1 MGDGSGTAEEKALQ
15 RLKKVCESKRW
26 KSPSTEQSCALLKK
40 QLELESRQKELQLEM
55 IARDSLQSEKR
66 LAAGFVSSTMNA
78 LQNEVTLLLAA
89 LQKASA
95 EYDLILSSRAGQ
107 PLLGEVFQLL
117 VLAVLPELKVVGR
130 SFTAVSSRLK
140 NRADMKNWKVLQA
153 TASKSK
159 ADSWDTLVDEV
170 MQVPQKKVTG
180 PTPGAKRF
188 VESLDNASKDLIEAI
203 KNPLAAN
210 AAIDGET
217 QSRLAA
223 YNAKNIVLAPIIKE
237 VTRSLVAATKFEPI
251 LHMFIYWYDAPDIT
265 IVVKNK
271 FGIIGYE
278 GDLAYNADG
287 FDLFADLVVYDMLR
301 AYVKAYVK
309 IDGFDG
315 APLEEL
321 PQRNDNVFGIDGAQR
336 KMIYNKFGKVKW
348 RDPTR
353 PPVNDYKDLIR
364 HWGATFNK
372 DFRRFHSSLG
382 GG

>member
-1 MGDGSGTAEEKALQ
+1 M
-15 RLKKVCESKRW
+15 
-26 KSPSTEQSCALLKK
+26 
-40 QLELESRQKELQLEM
+40 
-55 IARDSLQSEKR
+55 
-66 LAAGFVSSTMNA
+66 FVTTVWTTSYPCVLFVA
-78 LQNEVTLLLAA
+78 LLAA

-130 SFTAVSSRLK
+130 SFMAVSKR
-140 NRADMKNWKVLQA
+140 RADMKNWKALQA

-159 ADSWDTLVDEV
+159 ADSWDTLVDEM
-170 MQVPQKKVTG
+170 MQVPQKKSG
-180 PTPGAKRF
+180 PTPGVKRF

-210 AAIDGET
+210 AAIDSET

-287 FDLFADLVVYDMLR
+287 FDLFADR
-301 AYVKAYVK
+301 A
-309 IDGFDG
+309 
-315 APLEEL
+315 
-321 PQRNDNVFGIDGAQR
+321 
-336 KMIYNKFGKVKW
+336 
-348 RDPTR
+348 
-353 PPVNDYKDLIR
+353 
-364 HWGATFNK
+364 
-372 DFRRFHSSLG
+372 
-382 GG
+382 